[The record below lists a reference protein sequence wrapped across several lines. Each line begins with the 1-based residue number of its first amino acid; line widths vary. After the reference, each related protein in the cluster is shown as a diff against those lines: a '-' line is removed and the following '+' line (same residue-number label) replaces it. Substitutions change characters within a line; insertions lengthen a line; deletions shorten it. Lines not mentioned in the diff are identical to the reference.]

1 MEATKHLCDGWI
13 PSQLDTKDFNER
25 LHVLRLIVDLHADDG
40 VDEEEHGDEQD
51 DVGERL
57 EGLDEGPEKDPVHLK
72 VICFAILTTTTM
84 VFIIS
89 HP

>member
-1 MEATKHLCDGWI
+1 MEATKHLCDWHHGAACD
-13 PSQLDTKDFNER
+13 QR
-25 LHVLRLIVDLHADDG
+25 LSAGSVVDLHADDG

-72 VICFAILTTTTM
+72 VICLDILTTTTM
-84 VFIIS
+84 VYIIS